1 MAYKLAAN
9 NTTNN
14 PLTSPQR
21 QAMQHKT
28 NKPTHKK
35 QRSKATKNKQ
45 ARTRPHNVI
54 GLSLLVC
61 HHYLHLKAQ
70 VLKR

>member
-9 NTTNN
+9 NTTNH
-14 PLTSPQR
+14 PLTIPQR

-28 NKPTHKK
+28 NKQSH
-35 QRSKATKNKQ
+35 KNKQ

-61 HHYLHLKAQ
+61 HQYLHLKAQ